1 MFYSA
6 RCEVWAPVPR
16 VPGMERGKSVSHR
29 KLGGGEGEKRVC
41 GLNTH
46 LWILD
51 ISFSVCV
58 SCSIPFRY
66 SVPLDVSLYLLGL
79 SFYIYKMGSLMT
91 AL

>member
-1 MFYSA
+1 MNVENLSVTGNWE
-6 RCEVWAPVPR
+6 EVR
-16 VPGMERGKSVSHR
+16 
-29 KLGGGEGEKRVC
+29 GEKRVC

-58 SCSIPFRY
+58 SCSIPFIY

-79 SFYIYKMGSLMT
+79 SFYIYKMGSLIT